1 MACPVPTIMVRRC
14 TKKPCWLRCS
24 HLKLPRL
31 LFDRSLS
38 KGSRISM
45 PRKMKSLLRA
55 RSPFPNLIL
64 ALAAFHCL
72 SQYVNLSSAW
82 LHAPSLPIPSLF
94 WKTMDITNTCRLR
107 WHCHNRILPQR
118 WARAG
123 DAARGLWAT
132 KDNEQ
137 QQRSQL
143 DEASWRETK
152 NHTNDDSAAIDHPQQ
167 QQQRRPSPLPLPR
180 YDLGLGKNRPKQGE
194 QEEQRRASQPH
205 LAAQTTTSNGVG
217 WLTPNQTI
225 FTAQNWMVPE
235 SVVKPLSSA
244 ATTTTSS
251 SSLGVTKIDH
261 RPNSYTLQTAAVV
274 AAQQQSQSATT
285 SQSSSSPLEE
295 GNVVPQDKDSFQT
308 IGSNNTNTVHRVV
321 EKQPVTTRRMVA

>member
-1 MACPVPTIMVRRC
+1 MFMVQRR

-31 LFDRSLS
+31 LFDRSLQ

-55 RSPFPNLIL
+55 RSPFTNLIL

-152 NHTNDDSAAIDHPQQ
+152 NHTNDDCAAIDHPQQ
-167 QQQRRPSPLPLPR
+167 QQQQRRPSPPPPLPR

-194 QEEQRRASQPH
+194 QEEEQRRASQPH

-244 ATTTTSS
+244 TTTTSS

-261 RPNSYTLQTAAVV
+261 RPNSYTLQTAAV
-274 AAQQQSQSATT
+274 AQQQSQSAHT
-285 SQSSSSPLEE
+285 SQSSSSSSQLSPLEE

-308 IGSNNTNTVHRVV
+308 IGNSNVTKTFHRVV